1 MGWMDLNIEHC
12 LMGGPSDYI
21 ARRWIILSLLI
32 LGGEESR
39 YYVLPLGGVDMVQSI
54 GIYSTNHQ

>member
-21 ARRWIILSLLI
+21 ARRWIILALLI
-32 LGGEESR
+32 LGGEGKYGTLTISPLP
-39 YYVLPLGGVDMVQSI
+39 YLTLLVLP
-54 GIYSTNHQ
+54 